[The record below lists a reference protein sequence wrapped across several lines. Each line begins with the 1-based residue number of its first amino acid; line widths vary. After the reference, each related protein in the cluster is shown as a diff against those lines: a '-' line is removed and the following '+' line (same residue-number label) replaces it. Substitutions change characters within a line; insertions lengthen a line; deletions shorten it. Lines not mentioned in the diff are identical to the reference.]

1 MTWDEIEVPKE
12 IRPFMLGDAEETR
25 LGQKNGADKQY
36 RYGNLH
42 IREYDDKYLVHM
54 DEIDPRKDPLG
65 HLLVDAPEVLLVLHR
80 HFLEENKLHHKYI
93 KYKITQRLQKAHRY
107 LAVFLHQLH
116 LVMLDILLLK
126 KLKIFRSDLTFQN
139 LGQ

>member
-12 IRPFMLGDAEETR
+12 IRPFMLGDAEETK

-42 IREYDDKYLVHM
+42 IREYGDKYLVHM

-65 HLLVDAPEVLLVLHR
+65 HLIVDAPEVLIGLASAFFGGKQIASQIYKTQKNSKVTKDISLFGGLLASVVLGYMGYS
-80 HFLEENKLHHKYI
+80 LTKKI
-93 KYKITQRLQKAHRY
+93 KN
-107 LAVFLHQLH
+107 F
-116 LVMLDILLLK
+116 
-126 KLKIFRSDLTFQN
+126 
-139 LGQ
+139 

>member
-12 IRPFMLGDAEETR
+12 IRPFMLEDAEETK

-42 IREYDDKYLVHM
+42 IREYGDKYLVHM

-65 HLLVDAPEVLLVLHR
+65 HLIVDAPEVLIGLASA
-80 HFLEENKLHHKYI
+80 FFGGKQIASQIYKTQKNS
-93 KYKITQRLQKAHRY
+93 KITKDISLFGGL
-107 LAVFLHQLH
+107 LASVVLGYMGYSLT
-116 LVMLDILLLK
+116 K
-126 KLKIFRSDLTFQN
+126 KIKNF
-139 LGQ
+139 